1 MQTIKQPYQTMI
13 HEFTKTIDGLLSI
26 VATVFFT
33 AFSIASV
40 NAVISLFSGL
50 CAIAASIFA
59 MVYYYRQLKN
69 NGHIKKRK

>member
-1 MQTIKQPYQTMI
+1 MI

-33 AFSIASV
+33 AFSIASI

-50 CAIAASIFA
+50 CAIGASIFA
-59 MVYYYRQLKN
+59 MTYYYKQMKKN
-69 NGHIKKRK
+69 DHLKKRK